1 MSELITFLKNCQ
13 KTHIEWAEYF
23 EANPEEEKVKTAT
36 GEWDGSKTHR
46 ELFQK
51 YEQVIDLIQGLE
63 KSIIDLFKEFGNK
76 ASYHF
81 ADDST
86 GEWGLAQA
94 AKDQALKLFDDNP
107 GLQSKMREIAKDFLW
122 SLKRDRP
129 ARDTRG

>member
-1 MSELITFLKNCQ
+1 MSALITFLKNCQ
-13 KTHIEWAEYF
+13 KIHIEWAEYF

-86 GEWGLAQA
+86 REWELARTAQG
-94 AKDQALKLFDDNP
+94 QALKLFDDNP
-107 GLQSKMREIAKDFLW
+107 GLQPQMRTVAKGFLW
-122 SLKRDRP
+122 SLKRK
-129 ARDTRG
+129 